1 MDQARW
7 QRVKD
12 LFGALEGEPTD
23 ARAAILAREPDADI
37 RREAQALLQALLSAG
52 GRFEAPPVLDDEPA
66 TPGIE
71 PGQRVGAYEVV
82 REIGRGGMG
91 AVYEARRVDDTF
103 DKRVALKTVVSG
115 HGTTVVRRFR
125 QERQILARLDH
136 PNIAALLDGG
146 VSPDGMPYF
155 VMEYVDGEPIDKA
168 ARLRQLSLASRLDL
182 FRSVCGAVQYAH
194 EQLVVHRDLKPANI
208 LVTVDGHAKLL
219 DFGIAKLLADTTTS
233 DSPLTQTGVLPMTAA
248 YASPEQL
255 IGSPVGVASD
265 IYSLGVILY
274 ELTTGARPFEGM
286 AITAAIQTAA
296 ERVATAPSRAVTE
309 ESALRA
315 GFGNAGRLRKDLT
328 GELDAIILKAM
339 RPEPARRYHSVA
351 QLNEDLHRYLSG
363 RPVLA
368 QPDTTGYR
376 LRKFVRRNRLAAGA
390 AAVAALALVGATI
403 VSLHQARVARAERDA
418 ARQAQRHTEQVTQFF
433 RDVLGQATPG
443 EQGRDVTVTA
453 AIDSVLPRIDS
464 VLSDQPELR
473 AITKNTIGSTLTE
486 LFMFD
491 RARPLVEDA
500 VAYWR
505 QAGRPSHEY
514 ADALYNLAGI
524 EAEAGSPV
532 RAESLYTASFV
543 MYHQLDG
550 DSTEIWP
557 GLNNLAGA
565 VSAQGRFGDAIAL
578 YENGMAH
585 RADALARDTS
595 LRVIMLANI
604 GTALAQV
611 GRYGEAEPRLME
623 ALSLAEA
630 ARLRPGRI
638 AAVLQPLAGTQL
650 FLGKLAEAEASARE
664 AWRLSAIEFGPNNA
678 RTIQSLRMLM
688 NVLADA
694 GRCDEAITAAQQI
707 IALRGRSLSDEDP
720 SLGTAFLFEGWCE
733 AQLGQ
738 VAVGEAHVR
747 VGLALRRAVFGDSN
761 WATAQGRS
769 MLGDVIS
776 RKGPAWHDEA
786 LGELQAG
793 YEGLLASLDS
803 SHVRVQQARER
814 LERARD
820 RR

>member
-12 LFGALEGEPTD
+12 LFGELEGTPAD
-23 ARAAILAREPDADI
+23 ARAIILAREPDADI
-37 RREAQALLQALLSAG
+37 RREAEALLQALASAG
-52 GRFEAPPVLDDEPA
+52 SRFEAPPALDDEP
-66 TPGIE
+66 PVSGIE
-71 PGQRVGAYEVV
+71 PGQRIGAYEVV

-91 AVYEARRVDDTF
+91 AVYEARRVDDAF

-115 HGTTVVRRFR
+115 HGSTVVRRFR

-168 ARLRQLSLASRLDL
+168 ARTRQLTLAARLDL

-208 LVTVDGHAKLL
+208 LISSDGHAKLL
-219 DFGIAKLLADTTTS
+219 DFGIAKLLAETSTS

-255 IGSPVGVASD
+255 VGGPVGVASD

-274 ELTTGARPFEGM
+274 ELTTGARPFEGV
-286 AITAAIQTAA
+286 AITAAIQTAT
-296 ERVATAPSRAVTE
+296 ERVATAPSRAVSD
-309 ESALRA
+309 ESATRA
-315 GFGNAGRLRKDLT
+315 GLGHSGRLRKELA

-339 RPEPARRYHSVA
+339 RPEPSRRYRSVA

-376 LRKFVRRNRLAAGA
+376 VRKFVRRNRLATVA
-390 AAVAALALVGATI
+390 AAVAVLSLVGATFI
-403 VSLHQARVARAERDA
+403 SIRQAAVARAERDA
-418 ARQAQRHTEQVTQFF
+418 ARQAQHHTEQVTEFF
-433 RDVLGQATPG
+433 REVLGQAKPG

-464 VLSDQPELR
+464 TLADQPELM
-473 AITKNTIGSTLTE
+473 AVTKNTIGSTLTE
-486 LFMFD
+486 LFMYD

-500 VAYWR
+500 VAYWQR
-505 QAGRPSHEY
+505 AGQPGHEY

-532 RAESLYTASFV
+532 RAESLYTASFA
-543 MYHQLDG
+543 MYHALDG
-550 DSTEIWP
+550 DSTAIWA

-565 VSAQGRFGDAIAL
+565 VSAQGRFADAIVL

-585 RADALARDTS
+585 RSDALARDTA
-595 LRVIMLANI
+595 LRVILLANI
-604 GTALAQV
+604 GTAMAQM
-611 GRYGEAEPRLME
+611 GRYAEAEPRLTE
-623 ALSLAEA
+623 ALALAEA
-630 ARLRPGRI
+630 AKLKPGRI

-650 FLGKLAEAEASARE
+650 FLGKYSEAEASARE
-664 AWRLSAIEFGPNNA
+664 AWRLSSLEYGADNA
-678 RTIQSLRMLM
+678 RAVQSLRMLV
-688 NVLADA
+688 NILADA
-694 GRCDEAITAAQQI
+694 GRCQEALDGAEQI
-707 IALRGRSLSDEDP
+707 IALRGSNLSDEDP
-720 SLGTAFLFEGWCE
+720 SVGTALLYGGWCE
-733 AQLGQ
+733 ARLGR
-738 VAVGEAHVR
+738 VADGEAHVR
-747 VGLALRRAVFGDSN
+747 EGLALRRAVFGDTN
-761 WATAQGRS
+761 WATAQAHS
-769 MLGDVIS
+769 MLGDVVA
-776 RKGPAWHDEA
+776 RKGPAWREEA
-786 LGELQAG
+786 ISELVAG
-793 YEGLLASLDS
+793 YEGLRAVLDS
-803 SHVRVQQARER
+803 THVRVQQARQR
-814 LERARD
+814 LDRVRD
-820 RR
+820 QR